1 LNKSIVRCWK
11 TVCSCLF
18 AHTHVFVDSV
28 DVDSG
33 YGQFGCG
40 QYGNGLTLI
49 A

>member
-1 LNKSIVRCWK
+1 MLENSVQLFVCAHARVR
-11 TVCSCLF
+11 VR
-18 AHTHVFVDSV
+18 VDSV